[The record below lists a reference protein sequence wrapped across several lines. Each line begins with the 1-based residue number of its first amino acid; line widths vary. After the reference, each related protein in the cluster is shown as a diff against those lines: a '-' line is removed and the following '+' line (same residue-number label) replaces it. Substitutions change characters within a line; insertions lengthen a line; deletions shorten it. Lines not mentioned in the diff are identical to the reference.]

1 MRIIAN
7 SFIEASSSILDI
19 KCPLLLDGE
28 GLELTIN
35 EYCLANIK
43 AVEESNGRFILP
55 IALSDLTNDFDNWK
69 LWFRDTLSLVG
80 GGSDF
85 TNVGDEL
92 FWILTYSELQKFR
105 SINPKWK
112 HNESDISK

>member
-19 KCPLLLDGE
+19 KCPLLIDSE

-35 EYCLANIK
+35 EYCLANNK

-55 IALSDLTNDFDNWK
+55 IELSDLNNDINNWK
-69 LWFRDTLSLVG
+69 LWLRNTLLLIG
-80 GGSDF
+80 GGNDF
-85 TNVGDEL
+85 TNVGDNL
-92 FWILTYSELQKFR
+92 FWILSYTEKNEFKEVNPNWNIVSESL
-105 SINPKWK
+105 
-112 HNESDISK
+112 

>member
-19 KCPLLLDGE
+19 KCPLLLDSE

-35 EYCLANIK
+35 EYCLANNK

-69 LWFRDTLSLVG
+69 LWLRNNELVG
-80 GGSDF
+80 GGNDF
-85 TNVGDEL
+85 TQIGDEF
-92 FWILTYSELQKFR
+92 FWILSYDEKNEFKQVNPNWNIVSESL
-105 SINPKWK
+105 
-112 HNESDISK
+112 